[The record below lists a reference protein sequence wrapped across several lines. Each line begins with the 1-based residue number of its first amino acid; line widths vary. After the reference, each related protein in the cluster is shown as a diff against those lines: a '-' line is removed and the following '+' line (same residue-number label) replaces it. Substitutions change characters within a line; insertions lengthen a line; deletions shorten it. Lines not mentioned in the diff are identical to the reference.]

1 MFKALALVTGLSL
14 ANAAI
19 AQDFALA
26 SNDITGPNLEMAQLA
41 NGFGCTGGNVSPKLH
56 RPGAPE
62 GPARLHG
69 RLSATGQTPS
79 LPVHHQ
85 GAERAQAGHQCHRG
99 DARIHVERCKEAKL
113 EVIIV
118 R

>member
-62 GPARLHG
+62 GPQSFVITLYDPD
-69 RLSATGQTPS
+69 ATIG
-79 LPVHHQ
+79 
-85 GAERAQAGHQCHRG
+85 
-99 DARIHVERCKEAKL
+99 
-113 EVIIV
+113 V
-118 R
+118 RQR